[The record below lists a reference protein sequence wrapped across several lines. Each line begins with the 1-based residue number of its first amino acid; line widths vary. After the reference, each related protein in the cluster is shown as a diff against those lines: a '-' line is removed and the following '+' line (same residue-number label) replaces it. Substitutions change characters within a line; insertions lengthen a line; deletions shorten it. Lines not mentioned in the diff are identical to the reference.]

1 MSIDTSHITA
11 VILAGGKGRRM
22 GGQDKGLIEIDG
34 QAIVATLINK
44 LHRQSLKI
52 LINANRN
59 QQQYEAFGVPVVRDQ
74 LDNYQGPLAGFA
86 TAMGAVD
93 TDYILSLPCDSPLLT
108 EDYAQRFIDAQ
119 DINNASICVAHDGER
134 MQPVHALIRT
144 DLLDS
149 LHDFLGSG
157 DRKIDHWY
165 ARHEP
170 TRVDFS
176 DCADMFANINTP
188 EDRKRMQE
196 KQPPIP
202 MIGFSAFSGTGKTT
216 LIKQLIPLLKR
227 HGLRIAVIKHAHH
240 DFDLDQ
246 PGKDSY
252 ELRKSGADQTIIC
265 TFTRMARITEFEN
278 PEQEPQLHQIVAE
291 LNPASIDLILV
302 EGYKQVGFDKIEL
315 HRSAMRTPLL
325 FPDDSNIIAIAC
337 DTGVEFESDIPR
349 LDINDID
356 SVARFIYQDF
366 YLTRKPDN

>member
-1 MSIDTSHITA
+1 MSIQSRNITA
-11 VILAGGKGRRM
+11 VILAGGQGRRM

-34 QAIVATLINK
+34 QPIVKILIDK
-44 LHRQSLKI
+44 LRKQSIKI

-59 QQQYEAFGVPVVRDQ
+59 HQLYEGFGELVVEDQ

-93 TDYILSLPCDSPLLT
+93 TDFILTLPCDSPLLV
-108 EDYAQRFIDAQ
+108 EDYVERFIAAQ
-119 DINNASICVAHDGER
+119 DKNKASICVAHDGER
-134 MQPVHALIRT
+134 LQPVHALIRV

-170 TRVDFS
+170 TRVDFT

-188 EDRKRMQE
+188 EDRKRMQGR
-196 KQPPIP
+196 QSPIP

-216 LIKQLIPLLKR
+216 LLKQLIPLLK
-227 HGLRIAVIKHAHH
+227 HNGLRIAVIKHAHH

-325 FPDDSNIIAIAC
+325 FPDDRNIIAIAC
-337 DTGVEFESDIPR
+337 DADVETEIDIPR
-349 LDINDID
+349 LDINDIE
-356 SVARFIYQDF
+356 SVADFIYRDF
-366 YLTRKPDN
+366 YLPRKRDS